1 MNNKDQLR
9 KMILDRLKNRPR
21 SLKVMEQE
29 SNLNYR
35 TLHKFLIEGE
45 DVSFPSHLRLEKYL
59 IILEQEEH
67 AAAKENTQTVPEL

>member
-21 SLKVMEQE
+21 SMKTMEQE

-35 TLHKFLIEGE
+35 TLHKFLIEGG
-45 DVSFPSHLRLEKYL
+45 DVSFPAHLRLEKYL